1 MRSNPVTAPRRSLTL
16 SPAAVSAASEIF
28 TKQYLMT
35 AGPTPLPPAV
45 SQVMAEPV
53 LYHRA
58 PAFVEVYARVLENLR
73 TVFRTR
79 NDVLCFAAS
88 GSGGMESA
96 VANLVIPDEPVV
108 VASAGKFGERWKDM
122 CEAYGARTRHVTL
135 DWGEKL
141 DPARVDAALA
151 ETGGSARALFA
162 TQSETSTGVV
172 NDVSALSEV
181 ARDRGAVLCVD
192 AISGLGAVD
201 LPQDEWGVDVV
212 VAGSQKSLMCPP
224 GLSFVSASERALAL
238 AAENPGRRHY
248 FDWGLTAARQREDP
262 PNSAFTPAVTLFMA
276 LDVALGLILAEG
288 LDRVF
293 ARHALLARAARA
305 GIEALGLERFGPD
318 DDDANVVTA
327 ALLPEDIEG
336 ARVPKL
342 MRDRFGVTVAGGQ
355 GRLKGKVVRIA
366 HCGYYGGFDIVVA
379 LAALEMAL
387 RELGFPVEPGSGVGG
402 AQRVFAEAGVTP
414 EPVA

>member
-1 MRSNPVTAPRRSLTL
+1 
-16 SPAAVSAASEIF
+16 VSAASEIF

-141 DPARVDAALA
+141 YPARVDAAL
-151 ETGGSARALFA
+151 S
-162 TQSETSTGVV
+162 
-172 NDVSALSEV
+172 
-181 ARDRGAVLCVD
+181 
-192 AISGLGAVD
+192 
-201 LPQDEWGVDVV
+201 
-212 VAGSQKSLMCPP
+212 
-224 GLSFVSASERALAL
+224 
-238 AAENPGRRHY
+238 
-248 FDWGLTAARQREDP
+248 
-262 PNSAFTPAVTLFMA
+262 
-276 LDVALGLILAEG
+276 
-288 LDRVF
+288 
-293 ARHALLARAARA
+293 
-305 GIEALGLERFGPD
+305 
-318 DDDANVVTA
+318 
-327 ALLPEDIEG
+327 
-336 ARVPKL
+336 
-342 MRDRFGVTVAGGQ
+342 
-355 GRLKGKVVRIA
+355 
-366 HCGYYGGFDIVVA
+366 
-379 LAALEMAL
+379 
-387 RELGFPVEPGSGVGG
+387 
-402 AQRVFAEAGVTP
+402 
-414 EPVA
+414 